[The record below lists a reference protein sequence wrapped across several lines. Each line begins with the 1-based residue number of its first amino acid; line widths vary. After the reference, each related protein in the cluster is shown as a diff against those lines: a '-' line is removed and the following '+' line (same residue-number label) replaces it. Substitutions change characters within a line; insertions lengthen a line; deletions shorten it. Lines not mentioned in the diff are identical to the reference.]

1 MANYELEIFLSKFRL
16 LSVPG
21 IKASF
26 NAEAVN
32 VTVSV
37 TLKADIGRRCC

>member
-1 MANYELEIFLSKFRL
+1 MADYELESFLSKFRL

-32 VTVSV
+32 VAVSV
-37 TLKADIGRRCC
+37 TLNADIGRTCY